1 MLSLYLENAYGMS
14 GLTSACSHQITWR
27 FQMTSESRGVL
38 EKVNSQI
45 REGEFGNTA
54 YSLVL

>member
-1 MLSLYLENAYGMS
+1 M
-14 GLTSACSHQITWR
+14 TSEV
-27 FQMTSESRGVL
+27 QMTSESRGVL